1 MAKSFSIPDK
11 TPFGNLNQNEKNH
24 LHRSIPAIADLN
36 QDIST
41 GGPTEAE
48 AQAISDKVD
57 AILQALRD
65 VGLMALS

>member
-1 MAKSFSIPDK
+1 MSDPTQDG
-11 TPFGNLNQNEKNH
+11 TPFGSLHSNERKH

-57 AILQALRD
+57 ALLAALRT
-65 VGLMALS
+65 VGLLAE